1 MRISFRL
8 IADKL
13 FGKKSNI
20 LIGRWNIDYDNVIQ
34 ERKVYL
40 NNMDHCGCCGN
51 ISNISNNNKNIQNK
65 DNVLK
70 HIRPLKQPQ
79 QPKRVYRMSASKY
92 IK

>member
-20 LIGRWNIDYDNVIQ
+20 LVGRWNIDYDNVIQ

-51 ISNISNNNKNIQNK
+51 IYNNTKNIQNI
-65 DNVLK
+65 NILK

-79 QPKRVYRMSASKY
+79 QPKRIYRMSASKY

>member
-13 FGKKSNI
+13 FGKKNNI
-20 LIGRWNIDYDNVIQ
+20 LVGRWNIDYDNVIQ

-40 NNMDHCGCCGN
+40 TNMDHCGCCGN
-51 ISNISNNNKNIQNK
+51 VANNNKNIQNK
-65 DNVLK
+65 ETGQ
-70 HIRPLKQPQ
+70 KQQ
-79 QPKRVYRMSASKY
+79 QPRRIYRMSASKY

>member
-20 LIGRWNIDYDNVIQ
+20 LVGRWNIDYDNVIQ

-40 NNMDHCGCCGN
+40 TNMDHCGCCGN
-51 ISNISNNNKNIQNK
+51 VVNNNKNIQNK
-65 DNVLK
+65 ETGQK
-70 HIRPLKQPQ
+70 Q
-79 QPKRVYRMSASKY
+79 QPRRIYRMSASKY

>member
-13 FGKKSNI
+13 FGKKNNI
-20 LIGRWNIDYDNVIQ
+20 LVGRWNIDYDNVIQ

-40 NNMDHCGCCGN
+40 TNMDHCGCCGN
-51 ISNISNNNKNIQNK
+51 IYNKNIQNK
-65 DNVLK
+65 DNAMK
-70 HIRPLKQPQ
+70 TTKQQ
-79 QPKRVYRMSASKY
+79 HEHPKRIYRMSASKY